1 MTTPRATQ
9 PPPRRARLPPADRVG
24 VLIRPRYS
32 PAQRARAAVWLPRLL
47 ADLAAAPGPC
57 PGRLVGSGHGEPPG
71 PDDVDRSPAGTT
83 PAGLAP
89 IPKPPH
95 KR

>member
-1 MTTPRATQ
+1 MTTPRTPQ
-9 PPPRRARLPPADRVG
+9 PPLRRARLPPADRVG
-24 VLIRPRYS
+24 VLVRPRYS

-47 ADLAAAPGPC
+47 ADLAAAPGPD
-57 PGRLVGSGHGEPPG
+57 EPPG

-89 IPKPPH
+89 TPKPP
-95 KR
+95 RQR

>member
-1 MTTPRATQ
+1 MNTPRASQ

-24 VLIRPRYS
+24 VLVRPRYS

-47 ADLAAAPGPC
+47 ADLAGQ
-57 PGRLVGSGHGEPPG
+57 PPG
-71 PDDVDRSPAGTT
+71 PDDVDKSPAGTT

-89 IPKPPH
+89 TPK
-95 KR
+95 KTRER

>member
-24 VLIRPRYS
+24 VLVRPLYS

-47 ADLAAAPGPC
+47 ADLAAAPGSG
-57 PGRLVGSGHGEPPG
+57 PGALPG

-83 PAGLAP
+83 PAGPAP
-89 IPKPPH
+89 TLKTLLS
-95 KR
+95 R

>member
-1 MTTPRATQ
+1 MHPPSATQ

-24 VLIRPRYS
+24 VLVRPRYS

-47 ADLAAAPGPC
+47 ADLTAAPGP
-57 PGRLVGSGHGEPPG
+57 
-71 PDDVDRSPAGTT
+71 SPAGTT

-89 IPKPPH
+89 TPKPPR

>member
-1 MTTPRATQ
+1 MTTPRAPQ
-9 PPPRRARLPPADRVG
+9 PPPRRARLPSADRVG
-24 VLIRPRYS
+24 VLVRPRYN

-47 ADLAAAPGPC
+47 ADLAAAPG
-57 PGRLVGSGHGEPPG
+57 SG

-89 IPKPPH
+89 TPKQPR

>member
-1 MTTPRATQ
+1 MITPRAPQ

-24 VLIRPRYS
+24 VLARPRYS

-47 ADLAAAPGPC
+47 ADLAAAPGSG
-57 PGRLVGSGHGEPPG
+57 PGESPG
-71 PDDVDRSPAGTT
+71 PDDVDRNPACTT

-89 IPKPPH
+89 TPKQPR